1 MAVSDDK
8 NVMLAAVTR
17 HGFMLHFASKA
28 LRSDKEMVLAA
39 VANHGTAL
47 MYASRALRSDKE
59 VVLAA
64 VTQRAFAL
72 QYASEALRA
81 DKEVVL
87 ATVTN
92 NGGALTYAT
101 AALQTDPLMLR
112 LAEMTSRAKRRWHV
126 LKRWWL
132 MRNLMAWLIGEWAKA
147 EYAAHFDAAGEV
159 VLVGGCA
166 RAAKRDWAT
175 MMA

>member
-1 MAVSDDK
+1 
-8 NVMLAAVTR
+8 
-17 HGFMLHFASKA
+17 
-28 LRSDKEMVLAA
+28 
-39 VANHGTAL
+39 
-47 MYASRALRSDKE
+47 
-59 VVLAA
+59 
-64 VTQRAFAL
+64 
-72 QYASEALRA
+72 
-81 DKEVVL
+81 
-87 ATVTN
+87 
-92 NGGALTYAT
+92 
-101 AALQTDPLMLR
+101 MLR

-132 MRNLMAWLIGEWAKA
+132 MRNLMAWLIGEVAKA

>member
-1 MAVSDDK
+1 MEVRDDK
-8 NVMLAAVTR
+8 PAMLMVVKVD
-17 HGFMLHFASKA
+17 GMQLQFASDE
-28 LRSDKEMVLAA
+28 LRA
-39 VANHGTAL
+39 
-47 MYASRALRSDKE
+47 DKE

-72 QYASEALRA
+72 QYTS
-81 DKEVVL
+81 
-87 ATVTN
+87 
-92 NGGALTYAT
+92 
-101 AALQTDPLMLR
+101 AALQTAPLMLR

-132 MRNLMAWLIGEWAKA
+132 MRNLMAWLIGEVAKA